1 MSESNITEAQF
12 LQSYDPSRYERPIGV
27 PADIVLFT
35 ISSEPVAG
43 STKSLPKRELKV
55 LLIKRKGHPD
65 RGKWALPGGFSSPQ
79 ETLYEA
85 AKRELKEETGL
96 DRIHFELLGLY
107 DTPGRDK
114 RGWVISAAFVAL
126 LNERYLAKRTAQDD
140 AEEVGLFS
148 IEEALSLELAFDHRD
163 IIRDALKH
171 TERQMLSTTIARE
184 LLDPEF
190 TIAELLQVIQTVV
203 PEYAMTKSNFIRKL
217 LMTKSHPIIEPV
229 EGKFS
234 TAYSQR
240 PAQLYRF
247 VEGYEPVLSLYGDIS
262 PQQA

>member
-1 MSESNITEAQF
+1 MSDTTMTEEQF
-12 LQSYDPSRYERPIGV
+12 LQSYDPTRYERPIGV

-35 ISSEPVAG
+35 VTSESITG

-55 LLIKRKGHPD
+55 MLIKRKGHPD

-85 AKRELKEETGL
+85 AKRELVEETGV
-96 DRIHFELLGLY
+96 DDIHLELLGLY

-126 LNERYLAKRTAQDD
+126 VNERYLEKRKANDD
-140 AEEVGLFS
+140 AEEVRLFS
-148 IEEALSLELAFDHRD
+148 MEEALQLELAFDHRN
-163 IIRDALKH
+163 ILEDARKH
-171 TERQMLSTTIARE
+171 TERKMLVTTIARE
-184 LLDPEF
+184 LLDLTF
-190 TIAELLQVIQTVV
+190 TLAELLQVIQTVV
-203 PEYAMTKSNFIRKL
+203 PSYTITKTNFIRKML
-217 LMTKSHPIIEPV
+217 NTRSHPIVEPV
-229 EGKFS
+229 EGECS

-247 VEGYEPVLSLYGDIS
+247 VDGYVPSLSIYVDAPS
-262 PQQA
+262 RS